1 MLSVILH
8 EPDMPQNTGNIIR
21 LCANTG
27 ANLHLI
33 EPMGFEWDDKRL
45 RRAHLDYEEFAQVR
59 RHPNWEA
66 CRAEFAYS
74 TELSAKAELSGPRLF
89 AIETGGTGSVYTTL
103 FQPGDALLF
112 GSESRGLPQELLSTL
127 APENI
132 LTLPMCVHSRSINL
146 SNAVA
151 ITLYEAW
158 RQVGFAGA
166 IGGEDFAPPSGFAFF
181 LGNPGQDRNSEKKS

>member
-1 MLSVILH
+1 MLSILLH

-21 LCANTG
+21 LCANAG

-33 EPMGFEWDDKRL
+33 EPLGFEWDDKRL
-45 RRAHLDYEEFAQVR
+45 RRAHLDYEEFAPVTR
-59 RHPNWEA
+59 YASWEA
-66 CRAEFAYS
+66 C
-74 TELSAKAELSGPRLF
+74 KAHFPSPRLF
-89 AIETGGTGSVYTTL
+89 AIETGGTGSVYTTP

-112 GSESRGLPQELLSTL
+112 GSESRGLPQELLATL
-127 APENI
+127 PPENI

-158 RQVGFAGA
+158 RQIGFAGSV
-166 IGGEDFAPPSGFAFF
+166 GTETETKPGFAFF
-181 LGNPGQDRNSEKKS
+181 LGNPGQEK

>member
-1 MLSVILH
+1 MLSLILH

-21 LCANTG
+21 LCANAG

-33 EPMGFEWDDKRL
+33 EPLGFEWDDKRL
-45 RRAHLDYEEFAQVR
+45 RRAHLDYEEFASVT
-59 RHPNWEA
+59 RHPNWET
-66 CRAEFAYS
+66 CRTQFPP
-74 TELSAKAELSGPRLF
+74 TRLF
-89 AIETGGTGSVYTTL
+89 AIETGGTGSVYTTT
-103 FQPGDALLF
+103 FQPGDAFLF
-112 GSESRGLPQELLSTL
+112 GSESRGLPQELLATL

-158 RQVGFAGA
+158 RQVGFVGA
-166 IGGEDFAPPSGFAFF
+166 VGGEADGGFGFF
-181 LGNPGQDRNSEKKS
+181 LGNPGQ

>member
-1 MLSVILH
+1 MLSIILH

-21 LCANTG
+21 LCANAG
-27 ANLHLI
+27 AHLHLI

-45 RRAHLDYEEFAQVR
+45 RRAHLDYEEFAEVK
-59 RHPNWEA
+59 RHPSWDE
-66 CRAEFAYS
+66 C
-74 TELSAKAELSGPRLF
+74 KAQFPPSRLF
-89 AIETGGTGSVYTTL
+89 AIETGGTGSVYTTQ

-112 GSESRGLPQELLSTL
+112 GSESRGLPQELLGTL
-127 APENI
+127 APENV

-158 RQVGFAGA
+158 RQLGFVGAV
-166 IGGEDFAPPSGFAFF
+166 GETGEATAGFAFF
-181 LGNPGQDRNSEKKS
+181 NGNPGQV